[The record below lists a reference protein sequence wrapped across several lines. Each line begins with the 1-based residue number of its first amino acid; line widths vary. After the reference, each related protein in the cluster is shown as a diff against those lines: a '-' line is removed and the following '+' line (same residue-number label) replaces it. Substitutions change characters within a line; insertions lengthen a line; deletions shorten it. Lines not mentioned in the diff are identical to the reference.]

1 VPQTPNQQQRRNP
14 AQRPSGPP
22 QRAPQAP
29 VLEETEQD
37 DQSSEDPFDQAFAGD
52 AEGGYQGQDDDE
64 NLPDTFDLSDIAEP
78 EFEVLPAGTYEGYVD
93 SVEYG
98 VSQRSGQPMLTWR
111 IIVARPSDGT
121 DFNLLMHTSFSDK
134 AISRTKQQLLKLKPD
149 LDLKSFR
156 PGDAGETFGGMN
168 VRVVVRVQNNPPN
181 HEFPGKRN
189 QVRELLPAQGSF
201 LS

>member
-1 VPQTPNQQQRRNP
+1 MPAPQQQQRRNP
-14 AQRPSGPP
+14 AQPLNRPP
-22 QRAPQAP
+22 QRAPQPAP
-29 VLEETEQD
+29 ETETEPEQEYAD
-37 DQSSEDPFDQAFAGD
+37 PQDPFAQAFAGN
-52 AEGGYQGQDDDE
+52 EGGGYAAGDDE

-111 IIVARPSDGT
+111 IVVARPSDGT

-134 AISRTKQQLLKLKPD
+134 AIARTKQQLIRLKPD
-149 LDLKSFR
+149 MDLKEFR
-156 PGDAGETFGGMN
+156 PGDAGEIFGGMN
-168 VRVVVRVQNNPPN
+168 VRVVVRIQNNPSN

-189 QVRELLPAQGSF
+189 QVRELLPSAESF